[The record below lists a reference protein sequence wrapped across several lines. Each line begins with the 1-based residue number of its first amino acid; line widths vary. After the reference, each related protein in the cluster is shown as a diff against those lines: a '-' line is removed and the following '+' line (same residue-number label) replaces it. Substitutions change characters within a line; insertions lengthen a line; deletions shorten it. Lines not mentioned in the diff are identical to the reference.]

1 MFFLVA
7 TPTGVRPMAKE
18 SERLEREFISTAREK
33 TGKDVAQWM
42 QVIAS
47 SGETKP
53 NAILNWLKQTHN
65 LNHMRANFLSGIYL
79 NDGKPVFDHKV
90 LFAKLFEG
98 KVGLLDV
105 YRPLEQAIQTKLPDA
120 LFIPTKTYISIEAK
134 RCFACATLTK
144 NTIRVGLD
152 LGDRPFDD
160 TVQKARSLG
169 AMPNLTHMVEIASA
183 ADVADDLITYV
194 QQAYNN
200 AHKLK

>member
-1 MFFLVA
+1 
-7 TPTGVRPMAKE
+7 MAKE
-18 SERLEREFISTAREK
+18 SERLEREFIASAREK
-33 TGKDVAQWM
+33 TGKDVVEWM
-42 QVIAS
+42 QVIGG

-65 LNHMRANFLSGIYL
+65 LNHMQANFLSGIYL

-98 KVGLLDV
+98 KAGLLDV
-105 YRPLEQAIQTKLPDA
+105 YKPLEQAIEKKLPDA
-120 LFIPTKTYISIEAK
+120 LFIPTKTYISIEAR

-152 LGDRPFDD
+152 LGNMPFTD

-169 AMPNLTHMVEIASA
+169 AMPNLTHMVEISTA
-183 ADVADDLITYV
+183 ADVNAELIGFV
-194 QQAYNN
+194 QQAYTN
-200 AHKLK
+200 AHKPK